1 MLKGLGLINCV
12 TVDTMLLDLL
22 QFAKKRLVA
31 VLKAQRKIPEA
42 VDKLNE
48 YLKKWVCNVY
58 SDFPN

>member
-1 MLKGLGLINCV
+1 MLKGLGLINCI

-42 VDKLNE
+42 IDKLNE
-48 YLKKWVCNVY
+48 YLKK
-58 SDFPN
+58 